1 MTGCTAAVHRVHSAR
16 APRKFAALR
25 LVRRARC
32 LLMRA
37 VMIIRRT
44 LLALSLVST
53 LAVPAFASPDYVC
66 HDNRVEK
73 GGSTQFTIRGGG
85 SDFTIEKGGSTQ
97 GRAVMRGDKLYIEVG
112 GSTKATIENGKI
124 EKGGSS
130 WSTTDAARQQF
141 DCSGNVAGA
150 LWVLFQI
157 GVLS

>member
-1 MTGCTAAVHRVHSAR
+1 
-16 APRKFAALR
+16 
-25 LVRRARC
+25 
-32 LLMRA
+32 LLLRA

-44 LLALSLVST
+44 LLALSIVST
-53 LAVPAFASPDYVC
+53 LALPAFASPDYSC

-73 GGSTQFTIRGGG
+73 GGSTQFTIRGSGT
-85 SDFTIEKGGSTQ
+85 DFTIEKGGSTQ
-97 GRAVMRGDKLYIEVG
+97 GRAVKRGDKLYIEVG

-130 WSTTDAARQQF
+130 WSTTDDARQQF
-141 DCSGNVAGA
+141 DCPGNVAGA